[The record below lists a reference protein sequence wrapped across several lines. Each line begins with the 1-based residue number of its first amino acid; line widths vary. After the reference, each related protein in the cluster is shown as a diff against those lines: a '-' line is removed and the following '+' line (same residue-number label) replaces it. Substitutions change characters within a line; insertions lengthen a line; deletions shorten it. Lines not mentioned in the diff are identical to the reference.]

1 MVVKTLLKTNFWT
14 CCWNTR
20 VQDKSFPLIKLV
32 LADRGGQGHHGLG
45 EPQEKSPT
53 RLTATRRTWTWRRR
67 RRRTEWNWSDRKC
80 SSTSYHFSPQIF
92 RIRNKR
98 CFGHVLGLKSL
109 IFWSTDYNVLSNELR
124 ISDLWTMMWYNQ
136 YDNLIIMIIWFVQNC
151 LCW

>member
-1 MVVKTLLKTNFWT
+1 MDSDCKI
-14 CCWNTR
+14 
-20 VQDKSFPLIKLV
+20 KSTGRTP
-32 LADRGGQGHHGLG
+32 
-45 EPQEKSPT
+45 PCQEKGERFKLGLSLGGCCSGWEWLKAVRFIFLR

-98 CFGHVLGLKSL
+98 CFGHVSGLKSL

-124 ISDLWTMMWYNQ
+124 ISDLWSMMWYNQ
-136 YDNLIIMIIWFVQNC
+136 FDNDDNLMCTEMI
-151 LCW
+151 